1 MEEYWQEKALP
12 EGIKLKV
19 NVMFQTQSHNTTSGL
34 NLSKTGGRTCGDEWK
49 SRQKVLAASYQAFND
64 PAQAANRSRQ
74 HTSHT
79 EGTH

>member
-19 NVMFQTQSHNTTSGL
+19 NVMFQTQSHNTASGL

-49 SRQKVLAASYQAFND
+49 SRQKVLAASFQAFND